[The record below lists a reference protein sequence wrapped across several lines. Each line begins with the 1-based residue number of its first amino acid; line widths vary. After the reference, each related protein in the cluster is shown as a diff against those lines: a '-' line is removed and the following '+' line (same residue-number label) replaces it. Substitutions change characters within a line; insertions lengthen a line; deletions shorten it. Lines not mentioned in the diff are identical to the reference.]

1 MKKNEEIEL
10 KLVSDEDG
18 VLINEATGHSFAW
31 EMLHLIAIDK
41 RKLIVANIIE
51 GIAIIILL
59 AIILF
64 K

>member
-1 MKKNEEIEL
+1 MKKEDKQPKLVEDKEGILVNEE
-10 KLVSDEDG
+10 
-18 VLINEATGHSFAW
+18 TGHSFAW
-31 EMLHLIAIDK
+31 EMLHLIASDK

-59 AIILF
+59 AIIIF

>member
-1 MKKNEEIEL
+1 MKTDEKQPKIVENDERILVNEE
-10 KLVSDEDG
+10 
-18 VLINEATGHSFAW
+18 TGHSFAF
-31 EMLHLIAIDK
+31 EVLQLISSDK
-41 RKLIVANIIE
+41 KKLIFANIIE